1 MAQNKLQLIGETT
14 MQVIAIVLLII
25 GILVVLGTIAW
36 DIVSHF
42 TTPPNLRGFYGKKY
56 IIFTVFAAVGGI
68 ALIVA
73 AFLI

>member
-1 MAQNKLQLIGETT
+1 
-14 MQVIAIVLLII
+14 MQAISIILLVI

-36 DIVSHF
+36 GIVSHL

-56 IIFTVFAAVGGI
+56 VIFTVLAVVGGI